1 MGKKKKMWEVLSTSE
16 INSVLEK
23 VDIFKGAYPSDLLP
37 IHIRKDTQAYI
48 INTADS
54 NHPGEHWI
62 AIVLDENQCLYFDSF
77 GYQLLNLDIL
87 NKIKKAGVLQ
97 YQFNN
102 KQIQPFQSENCGY
115 YCIAFILSCQNGV
128 TFSKFLNNFSTNPE
142 ENNVICYELIKNN
155 MFYS

>member
-1 MGKKKKMWEVLSTSE
+1 MEKKKIMQEVLYTTD

-23 VDIFKGAYPSDLLP
+23 VPIFKGAYPSDLLT
-37 IHIRKDTQAYI
+37 IRNRKDTQAYI

-62 AIVLDENQCLYFDSF
+62 ALVLDENECLYFDSF

-87 NKIKKAGVLQ
+87 YQLKKAGVFR
-97 YQFNN
+97 YQFNS

-115 YCIAFILSCQNGV
+115 YCIAFILSCQNSVG
-128 TFSKFLNNFSTNPE
+128 FSKFLNNFSTNPE
-142 ENNVICYELIKNN
+142 ENNEICYEFIKNN
-155 MFYS
+155 T